1 MHRKIRILVVDDTAL
16 YRKIITEALSRI
28 PDVEVI
34 GFAHNGRKALEMIK
48 LHKPDMI
55 TLDIEMPEMGG
66 LEVMAELKKQMLDV
80 GVIVVSSF
88 TKAGSALTIKA
99 LELGAFDFITKPTG
113 MGPQE
118 SLNCLVKALGPIISS
133 YRRKW
138 EIRKILKTKPSPLPS
153 TPVSMPEST
162 PLEVFDKPATTLV
175 KQPLVA
181 IGISTG
187 GPNALSQVI
196 PALPKDL
203 PSPVLIVQHMPPIF
217 TQSLANSLNEK
228 SSLRVKEAED
238 QEELQQG
245 FVYIAPG
252 GKQMKIS
259 PKDNSKYVI
268 IITDDPPE
276 NNCKP
281 SVDYLFRSIANYY
294 TGRVI
299 AVIMTG
305 MGNDGVM
312 GLRLLKR
319 KGARV
324 IAQDE
329 ATSVVFGM
337 PGEAIKAGVV
347 DLVIPL
353 DRIAM
358 EIVKSVRGILL

>member
-1 MHRKIRILVVDDTAL
+1 MNKKIRVLVVDDTSL
-16 YRKIITEALSRI
+16 YRRIITEALNKFPELEI
-28 PDVEVI
+28 V
-34 GFAHNGRKALEMIK
+34 GYAHNGKRALEMIDH
-48 LHKPDMI
+48 LKPDMM
-55 TLDIEMPEMGG
+55 TLDIEMPEMNG
-66 LEVMAELKKQMLDV
+66 LEVMNELKRKKLDV

-88 TKAGSALTIKA
+88 TKEGSALTIKA
-99 LELGAFDFITKPTG
+99 LEMGAFDFITKPTG
-113 MGPQE
+113 KGVQE
-118 SLNCLVKALGPIISS
+118 SLNHLIETLKPIISS
-133 YRRKW
+133 YKRKW
-138 EIRKILKTKPSPLPS
+138 EIKKILKKGPFLSSPSSTCSKNIPS
-153 TPVSMPEST
+153 TETFERIKAVSRN
-162 PLEVFDKPATTLV
+162 
-175 KQPLVA
+175 PLVA

-228 SSLRVKEAED
+228 SALRVKEAEH
-238 QEELQQG
+238 QEEIQSG
-245 FVYIAPG
+245 VVYIAPG
-252 GKQMKIS
+252 GKQMKIAQ
-259 PKDNSKYVI
+259 KEDNKYMIV
-268 IITDDPPE
+268 ITDDPPE

-294 TGRVI
+294 SGRII

-305 MGNDGVM
+305 MGSDGVL
-312 GLRLLKR
+312 GLKLLKR

-347 DLVIPL
+347 DVVAPLDNIPL
-353 DRIAM
+353 
-358 EIVKSVRGILL
+358 EIIRAVRGSIL

>member
-1 MHRKIRILVVDDTAL
+1 MVRNMRLLVVDDTTL
-16 YRKIITEALSRI
+16 YRKILTDALSKI
-28 PDVEVI
+28 PGVEVV
-34 GFAHNGRKALEMIK
+34 GSAHNGKKALEMIK
-48 LHKPDMI
+48 SLRPDMI

-66 LEVMAELKKQMLDV
+66 LEVLAELKKQRLDV

-88 TKAGSALTIKA
+88 TKAGSTLTIKA

-113 MGPQE
+113 KGPQE
-118 SLNCLVKALGPIISS
+118 SLNHLVQALIPILSAYRHRWEVKKLLKAKVPPI
-133 YRRKW
+133 
-138 EIRKILKTKPSPLPS
+138 PSQ
-153 TPVSMPEST
+153 
-162 PLEVFDKPATTLV
+162 PATQTSPPV
-175 KQPLVA
+175 ERVERPTVTTKQPLVA
-181 IGISTG
+181 IGVSTG

-196 PALPKDL
+196 PSLPKDL
-203 PSPVLIVQHMPPIF
+203 PAPVLIVQHMPPVF
-217 TQSLANSLNEK
+217 TQSLANSLDEK
-228 SSLRVKEAED
+228 SKLKVKEAEH
-238 QEELQQG
+238 QEEIQPG
-245 FVYIAPG
+245 MVYIAPG
-252 GKQMKIS
+252 GRQMKIV
-259 PKDNSKYVI
+259 PKEDTKYVI
-268 IITDDPPE
+268 AITDDPPE

-281 SVDYLFRSIANYY
+281 SADYLFRSVANYY

-347 DLVIPL
+347 DVVLPL
-353 DRIAM
+353 GKISE
-358 EIVKSVRGILL
+358 EIIKSVRGILI